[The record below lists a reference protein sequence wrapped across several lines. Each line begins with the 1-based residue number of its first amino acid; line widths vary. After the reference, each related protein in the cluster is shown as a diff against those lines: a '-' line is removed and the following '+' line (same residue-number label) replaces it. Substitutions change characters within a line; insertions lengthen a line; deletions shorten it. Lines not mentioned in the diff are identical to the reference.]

1 MIITEDDVSK
11 AKRQFN
17 LNYKSFLENKLLF
30 QTLHDIAQSQVQ
42 NSTGIQSALGKRVE
56 EHFLKS
62 YLSASSQLNSEQKS
76 LIIDTKLDL
85 ESKGYLLKKC
95 EQSFQNILDELTE
108 YLKFADNGE
117 PSRSFNYPLDT
128 NSSLLDVDKIVL
140 KINNLIV
147 KQEQSRS
154 ELTRLTNENTLKQ
167 QSLFTQSI
175 ETINFLFKMLKE
187 LKLDFYNI
195 KNQIDCEH
203 EISECDML
211 LGKMQTV
218 TDNLKL
224 DLYDNQSLQVLAKIQ
239 SQIENDSIKVKEE
252 HNKVVGILDLYLSLG
267 DSFKVLLKEY
277 TTLKESI
284 ERKKWQ
290 INQFQ

>member
-1 MIITEDDVSK
+1 MIITEDDVAK
-11 AKRQFN
+11 AKRQFS

-30 QTLHDIAQSQVQ
+30 QTLHDIAQSQSHNV
-42 NSTGIQSALGKRVE
+42 TGIQSALGKRVE

-76 LIIDTKLDL
+76 LIIDTKLDA

-95 EQSFQNILDELTE
+95 EQSFQNILDEITE
-108 YLKFADNGE
+108 YLKFGNNEE

-128 NSSLLDVDKIVL
+128 TSSLLDVDKIVL
-140 KINNLIV
+140 KINNLIE

-154 ELTRLTNENTLKQ
+154 EITRLTNENTLKQ

-175 ETINFLFKMLKE
+175 ETINFLFTMLKE

-239 SQIENDSIKVKEE
+239 SQIENDSLKAKEE
-252 HNKVVGILDLYLSLG
+252 QKKLVGILDLYLSLG

-277 TTLKESI
+277 AALKESI

-290 INQFQ
+290 INQF